1 MRLAVVLD
9 PLPSLKIYKD
19 STYAMMRAA
28 ASRGHSVF
36 VMQQEDIRFTGGRVV
51 GDSQALSFTESDS
64 PDWYRLSEVDAVP
77 LENFDFVLMRKDP
90 PVDGQ
95 YLYTTH
101 LLELAESRGA
111 RVVNRPRA
119 LRDYNEKLSILRF
132 PEYITDTLVTSGER
146 EIREFIGEHDDVIVK
161 PLDAMGGSSVFRL
174 RKNDPNIGVVLE
186 TLTRHGSRTIMA
198 QRFIPEIS
206 KGDKRILVIDGK
218 PAPYAL
224 ARIPKPG
231 ETRGNLA
238 AGGTG
243 FAQDLSNRDREIAE
257 AIGPALAR
265 DGLMLAGL
273 DVIGDYLTEI
283 NVTSPTCMREI
294 EQQTGFSVAAMMID
308 ALEAN
313 CR

>member
-1 MRLAVVLD
+1 MRIAVVLD

-28 ASRGHSVF
+28 ASRGHSLF
-36 VMQQEDIRFTGGRVV
+36 VMQQEDVHFRGGRVV
-51 GDSQALSFTESDS
+51 GNSQALIFAEENS
-64 PDWYRLSEVDAVP
+64 PDWYRLTEVETAP
-77 LENFDFVLMRKDP
+77 LEDFDVVLMRKDP
-90 PVDGQ
+90 PVDMQ
-95 YLYTTH
+95 YLYATH
-101 LLELAESRGA
+101 LLEFGERRGA
-111 RVVNRPRA
+111 RVVNSPKA

-132 PEYITDTLVTSGER
+132 PEFITETLATSDEQ
-146 EIREFIGEHDDVIVK
+146 EIRQFIVEHGDVIVK

-186 TLTRHGSRTIMA
+186 TLTQYGSRTIMA
-198 QRFIPEIS
+198 QRFIAEIS
-206 KGDKRILVIDGK
+206 KGDKRIFVIDGK

-243 FAQDLSNRDREIAE
+243 IAQELSKRDREIAE
-257 AIGPALAR
+257 AIGPTLMR
-265 DGLMLAGL
+265 DKLMLAGL

-283 NVTSPTCMREI
+283 NVTSPTCMQEI
-294 EQQTGFSVAAMMID
+294 EQQTGFSVAGMMID